1 MLRGGLLSWL
11 PLQLETSNPRAVSS
25 EEPRRRPGA
34 TSQSTVGC
42 RRSESTTAMHFEGV
56 SPSCSPFNFTLRRSA
71 GKCSQLRCRIG
82 MTYLLGNGYRIWSRQ
97 REGSRPFFHREN
109 PPQIQSGSLPT
120 PERRSVQILHPFAGP
135 IQQYVEEIADADRY
149 RPDHCPQYEAA
160 RPMTAHGFYSRTL
173 VDLDF
178 DGSIRVRGYL
188 CHACTASANW
198 TPCLPTFSFALRGSD
213 STSTCT
219 IVHWISER

>member
-34 TSQSTVGC
+34 TSQSRVGC

-56 SPSCSPFNFTLRRSA
+56 SPSCSAFNFTLRRSA
-71 GKCSQLRCRIG
+71 GKCSQLRCRLGMAIG
-82 MTYLLGNGYRIWSRQ
+82 YGADNGRLS
-97 REGSRPFFHREN
+97 PVFHREN

-135 IQQYVEEIADADRY
+135 IQQYVEEIATLIVIGRTTS
-149 RPDHCPQYEAA
+149 RNA
-160 RPMTAHGFYSRTL
+160 RPLA
-173 VDLDF
+173 
-178 DGSIRVRGYL
+178 
-188 CHACTASANW
+188 
-198 TPCLPTFSFALRGSD
+198 P
-213 STSTCT
+213 
-219 IVHWISER
+219 